1 MEDTDMKR
9 QKIKNK
15 NFNYFKRRF
24 YYERILQASCLGASI
39 GFVAAAIGGRAS
51 HKWWVA
57 LICGILSFIASAT
70 FLSWRWKPSDKQ
82 VARHLD
88 KTLHLQEKV
97 ATRVELKDQ
106 DGVIINKQREN
117 AAQVLSQCEAPRR
130 RWWQIVITPL
140 VLSIAF
146 FIASYF
152 MSRFSLDHGDNII
165 PPATPTVEVIA
176 PPNFNEAL
184 EDIENKISE
193 DLEDNIENRDDVISQ
208 GKEDIDDLVNK
219 VNSKEEIGDEL
230 MKSNDDALKALGEA
244 IKNGDLDKITEAFNQ
259 LQQEFENLQGQE
271 LADKLHQIAN
281 EIRKALENS
290 KIPEDDPLRKALNDL
305 ADNLDKAANYIAADL
320 NDDSSKCTVNSE
332 KESAKESLKKAEEEV
347 KDAVDQQNKNQEAG
361 EQAKDDLD
369 NLGKGSDDSNKPST
383 GGTNGGNNNNGIQPG
398 KGTGGGSGEINY
410 AGNDHVFTDEGDTT
424 YGDVIDN
431 SNGAA
436 QDDCD
441 HYGDGNINAAI
452 DDYFK
457 DLYGNNNP

>member
-1 MEDTDMKR
+1 M
-9 QKIKNK
+9 
-15 NFNYFKRRF
+15 
-24 YYERILQASCLGASI
+24 
-39 GFVAAAIGGRAS
+39 
-51 HKWWVA
+51 
-57 LICGILSFIASAT
+57 

-106 DGVIINKQREN
+106 DGIIINKQREN
-117 AAQVLSQCEAPRR
+117 AAQILSQCEAPRR
-130 RWWQIVITPL
+130 RWWQIAITPL
-140 VLSIAF
+140 ILSIAF

-152 MSRFSLDHGDNII
+152 MPRFSNGHGDNII
-165 PPATPTVEVIA
+165 PPATTVEVVA
-176 PPNFNEAL
+176 SPNFNEVL

-193 DLEDNIENRDDVISQ
+193 DLEDNSENRDDVISQ

-259 LQQEFENLQGQE
+259 LQQELENLQGQE

-281 EIRKALENS
+281 EIRKTLENS

-305 ADNLDKAANYIAADL
+305 ADNLDRAANDIEATNSGDS
-320 NDDSSKCTVNSE
+320 SSKCTVNFE

-361 EQAKDDLD
+361 EQAKNDLD
-369 NLGKGSDDSNKPST
+369 NLGKGGDSNKPST
-383 GGTNGGNNNNGIQPG
+383 GGNDNGIQSG
-398 KGTGGGSGEINY
+398 KGAGGGAGEVKY

-436 QDDCD
+436 QNDCD
-441 HYGDGNINAAI
+441 HYGDGDINAAI

>member
-24 YYERILQASCLGASI
+24 YRERILQASCLGASI
-39 GFVAAAIGGRAS
+39 GFVAAAVANLAS

-57 LICGILSFIASAT
+57 LICGVLSFIASAA
-70 FLSWRWKPSDKQ
+70 FLSWRQKPSDKQ

-88 KTLHLQEKV
+88 NTLHLQEKV
-97 ATRVELKDQ
+97 ATRIELKDQ
-106 DGVIINKQREN
+106 DGIIINKQREN
-117 AAQVLSQCEAPRR
+117 AAQILSQCEAPRR
-130 RWWQIVITPL
+130 SWWQIVITPL
-140 VLSIAF
+140 ALSIAF

-152 MSRFSLDHGDNII
+152 MPWFSRGHGDNII
-165 PPATPTVEVIA
+165 SPNPTVEVVA

-193 DLEDNIENRDDVISQ
+193 DLEDNSENRDEVISQ

-259 LQQEFENLQGQE
+259 LQHELENLQGQE

-305 ADNLDKAANYIAADL
+305 ADNLDKTANNIEATNSEDS
-320 NDDSSKCTVNSE
+320 SSKCTVNSE
-332 KESAKESLKKAEEEV
+332 KDSAKESLKKAEEEV

-369 NLGKGSDDSNKPST
+369 NLGKGGDSNKPST
-383 GGTNGGNNNNGIQPG
+383 GGTDGGNNGIQPG
-398 KGTGGGSGEINY
+398 KGSDGGSGEINY

-431 SNGAA
+431 SNGTA
-436 QDDCD
+436 QNDCD
-441 HYGDGNINAAI
+441 HYGDGDINATI
-452 DDYFK
+452 DDYFR

>member
-1 MEDTDMKR
+1 MW
-9 QKIKNK
+9 Q
-15 NFNYFKRRF
+15 
-24 YYERILQASCLGASI
+24 
-39 GFVAAAIGGRAS
+39 
-51 HKWWVA
+51 
-57 LICGILSFIASAT
+57 
-70 FLSWRWKPSDKQ
+70 PSDKQ

-97 ATRVELKDQ
+97 ATRVELKDK
-106 DGVIINKQREN
+106 DSIIINKQREN

-130 RWWQIVITPL
+130 RWWQIAITPL
-140 VLSIAF
+140 ILSVAF

-152 MSRFSLDHGDNII
+152 MPRLSRGHGDNII
-165 PPATPTVEVIA
+165 PPATPTVEVVA

-193 DLEDNIENRDDVISQ
+193 DLEDNSENRDDVISQ

-259 LQQEFENLQGQE
+259 LQQELDNLQGQE
-271 LADKLHQIAN
+271 LADKLHQIAD

-305 ADNLDKAANYIAADL
+305 ADNLDKAANDIEAGDS
-320 NDDSSKCTVNSE
+320 SSKCTVNSE
-332 KESAKESLKKAEEEV
+332 KDSAKESLKKAEEEV
-347 KDAVDQQNKNQEAG
+347 KDAIDQQNKNQEAG

-369 NLGKGSDDSNKPST
+369 NLGKGGDDSNKSST
-383 GGTNGGNNNNGIQPG
+383 GGTNGIQPG
-398 KGTGGGSGEINY
+398 KGTGGGSGDVNY

-441 HYGDGNINAAI
+441 HYGDGDINAAI

>member
-24 YYERILQASCLGASI
+24 YRERILQASCLGTSI
-39 GFVAAAIGGRAS
+39 GFIAAAIGNRVS
-51 HKWWVA
+51 HQWWVT
-57 LICGILSFIASAT
+57 LICSFLSFIASAA
-70 FLSWRWKPSDKQ
+70 FLAWRWKPSDKQ
-82 VARHLD
+82 VAQHLD
-88 KTLHLQEKV
+88 KALHLQEKV
-97 ATRVELKDQ
+97 TTRVELKDQ

-130 RWWQIVITPL
+130 SWWQIVITPL

-152 MSRFSLDHGDNII
+152 MPRFSNNNRII
-165 PPATPTVEVIA
+165 PPDTATVEVFA
-176 PPNFNEAL
+176 PPSVNLNEAL

-193 DLEDNIENRDDVISQ
+193 DLENNSENRDELISQ
-208 GKEDIDDLVNK
+208 GKEDIDDLVNNL
-219 VNSKEEIGDEL
+219 NSKEEIGDEL

-244 IKNGDLDKITEAFNQ
+244 IKSGDLDKITEAFNQ
-259 LQQEFENLQGQE
+259 LQQELDNLQGQE
-271 LADKLHQIAN
+271 LADKLHQIAD

-290 KIPEDDPLRKALNDL
+290 NIPENNPLRKALNDL
-305 ADNLDKAANYIAADL
+305 ADNLDKAANDIEAEL
-320 NDDSSKCTVNSE
+320 NNDSSSKCTVNSE
-332 KESAKESLKKAEEEV
+332 KEGAKDSLKKAEEEI

-361 EQAKDDLD
+361 EQAKGDLD
-369 NLGKGSDDSNKPST
+369 NLGKGGNSNKPST
-383 GGTNGGNNNNGIQPG
+383 GGNGNNGIQPG

-410 AGNDHVFTDEGDTT
+410 AGNDHVFTDAGDTV

-436 QDDCD
+436 QDDCN
-441 HYGDGNINAAI
+441 HYGDGTINAAI

>member
-24 YYERILQASCLGASI
+24 YRERILQASCLGASI
-39 GFVAAAIGGRAS
+39 SFIAAAIGNRSS

-57 LICGILSFIASAT
+57 LICGILSFIASAA

-140 VLSIAF
+140 ALSIAF

-152 MSRFSLDHGDNII
+152 MPRFSRGHGDNII
-165 PPATPTVEVIA
+165 PPTPTVEVIA

-193 DLEDNIENRDDVISQ
+193 YLEDNSENRDDVISQ

-259 LQQEFENLQGQE
+259 LQQELKNLQGQE

-305 ADNLDKAANYIAADL
+305 ADNLDKAA
-320 NDDSSKCTVNSE
+320 DDIEAGDSSSKCTVNSE
-332 KESAKESLKKAEEEV
+332 KDSAKESLKKAEEEV

-369 NLGKGSDDSNKPST
+369 NLGKGGDDSNKPST
-383 GGTNGGNNNNGIQPG
+383 GGNNNNGIQPG

-436 QDDCD
+436 QNDCD
-441 HYGDGNINAAI
+441 HYGDGDINAAI

>member
-24 YYERILQASCLGASI
+24 YRERILQASCLGASI
-39 GFVAAAIGGRAS
+39 GFIAAAISNRTS

-57 LICGILSFIASAT
+57 LICGVLSFIASAA
-70 FLSWRWKPSDKQ
+70 FLSWRWRPSDKQ

-97 ATRVELKDQ
+97 ATRIELKDQ
-106 DGVIINKQREN
+106 DGIIINKQREN
-117 AAQVLSQCEAPRR
+117 AAQVLSQCEMPHR

-152 MSRFSLDHGDNII
+152 MPRFSRGHGDNIVS
-165 PPATPTVEVIA
+165 PTPTVEVVA

-193 DLEDNIENRDDVISQ
+193 DLEDNNENRDDVISQ

-259 LQQEFENLQGQE
+259 LQQELENLQGQE
-271 LADKLHQIAN
+271 LADKLHQIAD

-305 ADNLDKAANYIAADL
+305 ADNLDKTADDREANNL
-320 NDDSSKCTVNSE
+320 GDDSSSKCTVNSE
-332 KESAKESLKKAEEEV
+332 KDSAKESLKKAEEEV

-361 EQAKDDLD
+361 EQAKDDLN
-369 NLGKGSDDSNKPST
+369 NLGKGGDDSNKPST
-383 GGTNGGNNNNGIQPG
+383 GGNNNNGIQPG
-398 KGTGGGSGEINY
+398 KGAGGGSGEINY

-441 HYGDGNINAAI
+441 HYGDGDINAAI

>member
-1 MEDTDMKR
+1 M
-9 QKIKNK
+9 
-15 NFNYFKRRF
+15 
-24 YYERILQASCLGASI
+24 
-39 GFVAAAIGGRAS
+39 
-51 HKWWVA
+51 A
-57 LICGILSFIASAT
+57 LICGVLSFIAGAA
-70 FLSWRWKPSDKQ
+70 FLSWRWEPSDKQ

-106 DGVIINKQREN
+106 DGIIINKQREN
-117 AAQVLSQCEAPRR
+117 AAQVLSKCEAPRR
-130 RWWQIVITPL
+130 RWWQVAITPL

-152 MSRFSLDHGDNII
+152 MPRFSHGHGDNIVSPI
-165 PPATPTVEVIA
+165 APTVEVVA

-193 DLEDNIENRDDVISQ
+193 DLEDNSENRDDLISQ

-259 LQQEFENLQGQE
+259 LQQELENLQGQE

-290 KIPEDDPLRKALNDL
+290 KIPENDSLRKALNDL
-305 ADNLDKAANYIAADL
+305 ADNLDKAADDIEAD
-320 NDDSSKCTVNSE
+320 DSSSKCTVNSE
-332 KESAKESLKKAEEEV
+332 KDSAKESLKKAEEEV
-347 KDAVDQQNKNQEAG
+347 KDAVDQQNKNQEVG

-369 NLGKGSDDSNKPST
+369 NLGKGGDDSDKPST
-383 GGTNGGNNNNGIQPG
+383 GGTNGDNNSNGIQPG

-436 QDDCD
+436 QNDCD
-441 HYGDGNINAAI
+441 HYGDDDINAAI

>member
-1 MEDTDMKR
+1 M
-9 QKIKNK
+9 
-15 NFNYFKRRF
+15 
-24 YYERILQASCLGASI
+24 
-39 GFVAAAIGGRAS
+39 
-51 HKWWVA
+51 
-57 LICGILSFIASAT
+57 
-70 FLSWRWKPSDKQ
+70 
-82 VARHLD
+82 
-88 KTLHLQEKV
+88 
-97 ATRVELKDQ
+97 VELKDQ
-106 DGVIINKQREN
+106 DGIIINKQREN
-117 AAQVLSQCEAPRR
+117 ATQVLSQCEAPRR
-130 RWWQIVITPL
+130 RWWQVAITPL

-152 MSRFSLDHGDNII
+152 MPRFSNNNRII
-165 PPATPTVEVIA
+165 PSATPTVEVVA

-193 DLEDNIENRDDVISQ
+193 DLEDNSENRDDVISQ

-244 IKNGDLDKITEAFNQ
+244 IKNGDLDKISEAFNQ
-259 LQQEFENLQGQE
+259 LQQELENLQGQE
-271 LADKLHQIAN
+271 LADKLHQIAD

-290 KIPEDDPLRKALNDL
+290 KIPEDDLLRKALNDL
-305 ADNLDKAANYIAADL
+305 ADNLDKAANDIEASDS
-320 NDDSSKCTVNSE
+320 SSKCTVNSE
-332 KESAKESLKKAEEEV
+332 KDSAKESLKKAEEEV

-369 NLGKGSDDSNKPST
+369 NLGKGGDDSNKPST
-383 GGTNGGNNNNGIQPG
+383 GGNNNNGIQPG
-398 KGTGGGSGEINY
+398 KGAGGGSGDVKY

-441 HYGDGNINAAI
+441 HYGDGDINAAI

>member
-1 MEDTDMKR
+1 M
-9 QKIKNK
+9 
-15 NFNYFKRRF
+15 
-24 YYERILQASCLGASI
+24 
-39 GFVAAAIGGRAS
+39 
-51 HKWWVA
+51 
-57 LICGILSFIASAT
+57 
-70 FLSWRWKPSDKQ
+70 
-82 VARHLD
+82 D

-97 ATRVELKDQ
+97 ATMVELKDQ
-106 DGVIINKQREN
+106 DGIIINKQREN
-117 AAQVLSQCEAPRR
+117 ATQVLSQCEAPRR

-140 VLSIAF
+140 FLSIAF

-152 MSRFSLDHGDNII
+152 MPRFSRGHGDNII
-165 PPATPTVEVIA
+165 PPTPTVEVIA

-193 DLEDNIENRDDVISQ
+193 DLEDNSENRDEVISQ

-259 LQQEFENLQGQE
+259 LQQELENLQGQE

-305 ADNLDKAANYIAADL
+305 ADNLDKAANDIEAEKS
-320 NDDSSKCTVNSE
+320 SSKCTVNSE
-332 KESAKESLKKAEEEV
+332 KDSAKESLKKAEEEV

-369 NLGKGSDDSNKPST
+369 NLGKGGDSNKPST
-383 GGTNGGNNNNGIQPG
+383 GGNDNGIQSPG
-398 KGTGGGSGEINY
+398 KGAGGGSGEVKY

-441 HYGDGNINAAI
+441 HYGDGDINTAI

-457 DLYGNNNP
+457 DLYCNNNP

>member
-1 MEDTDMKR
+1 M
-9 QKIKNK
+9 
-15 NFNYFKRRF
+15 
-24 YYERILQASCLGASI
+24 
-39 GFVAAAIGGRAS
+39 
-51 HKWWVA
+51 
-57 LICGILSFIASAT
+57 
-70 FLSWRWKPSDKQ
+70 P
-82 VARHLD
+82 
-88 KTLHLQEKV
+88 
-97 ATRVELKDQ
+97 
-106 DGVIINKQREN
+106 
-117 AAQVLSQCEAPRR
+117 
-130 RWWQIVITPL
+130 
-140 VLSIAF
+140 
-146 FIASYF
+146 
-152 MSRFSLDHGDNII
+152 RFSHGHGDNII
-165 PPATPTVEVIA
+165 PPATPTVEVVA

-193 DLEDNIENRDDVISQ
+193 DLEDNSENRDDVISQ

-259 LQQEFENLQGQE
+259 LQQELENLQGQE

-290 KIPEDDPLRKALNDL
+290 KIPENDSLRKALNDL
-305 ADNLDKAANYIAADL
+305 ADNLDKAADDIEAD
-320 NDDSSKCTVNSE
+320 DSSSKCTVNSE
-332 KESAKESLKKAEEEV
+332 KDSAKESLKKAEEEV
-347 KDAVDQQNKNQEAG
+347 KDAVDQQNKNQEVG

-369 NLGKGSDDSNKPST
+369 NLGKGGDDSDKPST
-383 GGTNGGNNNNGIQPG
+383 GGTNGDNNSNGIQPG

-436 QDDCD
+436 QNDCD
-441 HYGDGNINAAI
+441 YYGDGDINAAI

>member
-24 YYERILQASCLGASI
+24 YGERILQASCLGASI
-39 GFVAAAIGGRAS
+39 GFVAAAIGNRAS

-57 LICGILSFIASAT
+57 LICGVLGFIVSAA

-97 ATRVELKDQ
+97 ATRIELKDQ
-106 DGVIINKQREN
+106 DGIIINKQREN

-130 RWWQIVITPL
+130 HWWQVAITPL

-152 MSRFSLDHGDNII
+152 MPRFSRGHGDNII

-305 ADNLDKAANYIAADL
+305 ADNLDKAA
-320 NDDSSKCTVNSE
+320 DDIEAGDSSSKCTVNSE
-332 KESAKESLKKAEEEV
+332 KDSAKESLKKAEEEV

-361 EQAKDDLD
+361 EQAKDDLN
-369 NLGKGSDDSNKPST
+369 NLGKGGDDDGSKPST
-383 GGTNGGNNNNGIQPG
+383 GGNNNNGIQPG
-398 KGTGGGSGEINY
+398 KGAGSGSGEINY

-441 HYGDGNINAAI
+441 HYGDGDINAAI

>member
-1 MEDTDMKR
+1 M
-9 QKIKNK
+9 
-15 NFNYFKRRF
+15 
-24 YYERILQASCLGASI
+24 
-39 GFVAAAIGGRAS
+39 
-51 HKWWVA
+51 A
-57 LICGILSFIASAT
+57 LICGILIFIASAAL
-70 FLSWRWKPSDKQ
+70 LSWRWEPSDKQ
-82 VARHLD
+82 VAQHLD

-106 DGVIINKQREN
+106 DGIIINKQRED
-117 AAQVLSQCEAPRR
+117 AAQVLSQCEEPRR
-130 RWWQIVITPL
+130 SWWQIVITPL

-152 MSRFSLDHGDNII
+152 MPRFSRGHGDNIVS
-165 PPATPTVEVIA
+165 PSATVEVVA

-193 DLEDNIENRDDVISQ
+193 DLEDNSENRDDVISQ

-259 LQQEFENLQGQE
+259 LQQELESLQGQE

-305 ADNLDKAANYIAADL
+305 ADNLDKAANNIEAGDS
-320 NDDSSKCTVNSE
+320 SSKCTVNSE
-332 KESAKESLKKAEEEV
+332 KDSAKESLKKAEEEV
-347 KDAVDQQNKNQEAG
+347 KDAVDQQNKNQEVG

-369 NLGKGSDDSNKPST
+369 DLGKGGDDTNKPST
-383 GGTNGGNNNNGIQPG
+383 GGNDNGIQPG
-398 KGTGGGSGEINY
+398 KGTGSGSGEIKY

-436 QDDCD
+436 QNDCD
-441 HYGDGNINAAI
+441 HYGDGDINAAI

>member
-1 MEDTDMKR
+1 M
-9 QKIKNK
+9 
-15 NFNYFKRRF
+15 
-24 YYERILQASCLGASI
+24 
-39 GFVAAAIGGRAS
+39 
-51 HKWWVA
+51 
-57 LICGILSFIASAT
+57 
-70 FLSWRWKPSDKQ
+70 
-82 VARHLD
+82 
-88 KTLHLQEKV
+88 QEKV

-106 DGVIINKQREN
+106 YGIIINKQREN
-117 AAQVLSQCEAPRR
+117 TAQVLSQCEAPRR

-152 MSRFSLDHGDNII
+152 MPRFSRGHEDNII
-165 PPATPTVEVIA
+165 SPANPTVEVVA

-193 DLEDNIENRDDVISQ
+193 DLEDNSENRDDVISQ

-219 VNSKEEIGDEL
+219 VNSKEEIGYEL

-259 LQQEFENLQGQE
+259 LQQELENLQGQE

-281 EIRKALENS
+281 EICKALESS

-305 ADNLDKAANYIAADL
+305 ADNLDKAADDIEAD
-320 NDDSSKCTVNSE
+320 DSSSKCTVNSE
-332 KESAKESLKKAEEEV
+332 KDSAKESLKKAEEEV

-369 NLGKGSDDSNKPST
+369 NLGKGGDDSNKPST
-383 GGTNGGNNNNGIQPG
+383 GGTNGDNNNNGIQPG

-441 HYGDGNINAAI
+441 HYGDGDINAAI

>member
-1 MEDTDMKR
+1 MDT
-9 QKIKNK
+9 
-15 NFNYFKRRF
+15 
-24 YYERILQASCLGASI
+24 
-39 GFVAAAIGGRAS
+39 
-51 HKWWVA
+51 
-57 LICGILSFIASAT
+57 LISGVFSFIAITA
-70 FLSWRWKPSDKQ
+70 FLLWRWKPSDKQ

-97 ATRVELKDQ
+97 TTRVELKDQ
-106 DGVIINKQREN
+106 DGIIINKQREN
-117 AAQVLSQCEAPRR
+117 ATQVLSQCEAPRR

-140 VLSIAF
+140 FLSIAF

-152 MSRFSLDHGDNII
+152 MPRFSRGRGDNIVS
-165 PPATPTVEVIA
+165 PNPTVEVVA

-193 DLEDNIENRDDVISQ
+193 DLEDNIENRDEVINQ

-259 LQQEFENLQGQE
+259 LQQELENLQGQE
-271 LADKLHQIAN
+271 LADKLHQIVN

-305 ADNLDKAANYIAADL
+305 ADNLDKAANDIEAGDS
-320 NDDSSKCTVNSE
+320 SSKCTVNSE
-332 KESAKESLKKAEEEV
+332 KDSAKESLKKAEEEV
-347 KDAVDQQNKNQEAG
+347 KDAIDKQNKNQEVG
-361 EQAKDDLD
+361 EQAKDDLN
-369 NLGKGSDDSNKPST
+369 NLGKGSDNNKPST
-383 GGTNGGNNNNGIQPG
+383 GGNDNGIQSG
-398 KGTGGGSGEINY
+398 KGAGAGSGEIKY

-436 QDDCD
+436 QNDCD
-441 HYGDGNINAAI
+441 HYGDGDINAVI

>member
-15 NFNYFKRRF
+15 NFNYFKRCF
-24 YYERILQASCLGASI
+24 YRGRILQASCWGAVI
-39 GFVAAAIGGRAS
+39 GFIVAAIGNRAS

-57 LICGILSFIASAT
+57 LICGLLGFIVSAV
-70 FLSWRWKPSDKQ
+70 FLAWRWRPSDKQ

-97 ATRVELKDQ
+97 ATRVELKNQ
-106 DGVIINKQREN
+106 DGIIINKQREN
-117 AAQVLSQCEAPRR
+117 AVQVLSQCGKTPHRN
-130 RWWQIVITPL
+130 WWRIVITPL
-140 VLSIAF
+140 ALSIAF

-152 MSRFSLDHGDNII
+152 MPRFSYYRPIQPD
-165 PPATPTVEVIA
+165 ATTVEVA
-176 PPNFNEAL
+176 PPSVNLSEAL

-193 DLEDNIENRDDVISQ
+193 DLENNSENRDELISQ
-208 GKEDIDDLVNK
+208 GKEDIDDLINET
-219 VNSKEEIGDEL
+219 NSKEEIGDEL

-259 LQQEFENLQGQE
+259 LQQELDNLQGQE
-271 LADKLHQIAN
+271 LADKLHQIAD

-290 KIPEDDPLRKALNDL
+290 KIPANDPLRKALDDL
-305 ADNLDKAANYIAADL
+305 ADNLDKAANDIEAGL
-320 NDDSSKCTVNSE
+320 NNDSSSKCTVNSE
-332 KESAKESLKKAEEEV
+332 KEGAKDSLKKAEEEV

-361 EQAKDDLD
+361 EQAKDNLN
-369 NLGKGSDDSNKPST
+369 NLGKDGDNNKPST
-383 GGTNGGNNNNGIQPG
+383 GGNDNGIQPG

-410 AGNDHVFTDEGDTT
+410 AGNDHVFTDKGDTV

-441 HYGDGNINAAI
+441 HYGDGTINAAI

>member
-24 YYERILQASCLGASI
+24 CRERILQASCLGAAI
-39 GFVAAAIGGRAS
+39 GFVAAAIGNRAS

-57 LICGILSFIASAT
+57 LICGVLSFIASAAP
-70 FLSWRWKPSDKQ
+70 LSYRWKPSDKQ

-97 ATRVELKDQ
+97 ATRIELKDKN
-106 DGVIINKQREN
+106 GIIINKQREN
-117 AAQVLSQCEAPRR
+117 AVQVLSQCEAPRR
-130 RWWQIVITPL
+130 RWWQVVITPL

-152 MSRFSLDHGDNII
+152 MPRFSRGHGDNIVS
-165 PPATPTVEVIA
+165 PVNPTVEVVA

-193 DLEDNIENRDDVISQ
+193 DLEDNSENRDDVISQ

-230 MKSNDDALKALGEA
+230 MKSNDDALKALGKA

-259 LQQEFENLQGQE
+259 LQQELENLQGQE

-305 ADNLDKAANYIAADL
+305 ADNLDKAANNIEAT
-320 NDDSSKCTVNSE
+320 NSDDSSSKCTVNSE
-332 KESAKESLKKAEEEV
+332 KDSAKESLKKAEEEV

-369 NLGKGSDDSNKPST
+369 SLGKGGDNNKLST
-383 GGTNGGNNNNGIQPG
+383 DGNDNGIQPG
-398 KGTGGGSGEINY
+398 KGAGGGSGDVKY

-436 QDDCD
+436 QNDCD
-441 HYGDGNINAAI
+441 HYGDGDINAAI

-457 DLYGNNNP
+457 DLYGNQNNP

>member
-1 MEDTDMKR
+1 M
-9 QKIKNK
+9 
-15 NFNYFKRRF
+15 
-24 YYERILQASCLGASI
+24 
-39 GFVAAAIGGRAS
+39 
-51 HKWWVA
+51 
-57 LICGILSFIASAT
+57 
-70 FLSWRWKPSDKQ
+70 
-82 VARHLD
+82 D

-97 ATRVELKDQ
+97 STMVELKDQ
-106 DGVIINKQREN
+106 DGIIINKQREN
-117 AAQVLSQCEAPRR
+117 ATQVLSQCEAPRR
-130 RWWQIVITPL
+130 HWWQVAITPL

-152 MSRFSLDHGDNII
+152 MPRFSNNNRII
-165 PPATPTVEVIA
+165 PYATPTVEVVA

-193 DLEDNIENRDDVISQ
+193 DLEDNSENRDDVISQ

-244 IKNGDLDKITEAFNQ
+244 IKNGDLDKISEAFNQ
-259 LQQEFENLQGQE
+259 LQQELENLQGQE
-271 LADKLHQIAN
+271 LADKLHQIAD

-290 KIPEDDPLRKALNDL
+290 KIPEDDLLRKALNDL
-305 ADNLDKAANYIAADL
+305 ADNLDKAANDIEAGDS
-320 NDDSSKCTVNSE
+320 SSKCTVNSE
-332 KESAKESLKKAEEEV
+332 KDSAKESLKKAEEEV

-369 NLGKGSDDSNKPST
+369 NLGKGGDDSDKPST

-441 HYGDGNINAAI
+441 HYGDGDINAAI